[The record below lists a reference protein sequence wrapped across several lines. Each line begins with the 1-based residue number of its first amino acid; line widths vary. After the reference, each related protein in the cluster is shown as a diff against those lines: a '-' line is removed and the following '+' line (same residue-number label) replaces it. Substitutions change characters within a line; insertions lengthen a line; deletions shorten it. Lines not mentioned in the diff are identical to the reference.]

1 MQGWGCLPYIL
12 TLGQTLKSCCPPCA
26 AANFLPGCCSPV
38 LAALS
43 ITYTGF
49 PSSATTCTP
58 RALFSIMPLG

>member
-1 MQGWGCLPYIL
+1 MQGWGFLPYIL

-26 AANFLPGCCSPV
+26 APNPFPGSCSPV

-49 PSSATTCTP
+49 PPSATTCTP
-58 RALFSIMPLG
+58 